1 MMSIKIEIEIEMFCL
16 QEVVSTKN
24 VLSSFHS
31 KKEGSNENVPGSETE
46 QDEIK
51 QYEDKQ
57 SSMNRVKN
65 EE

>member
-24 VLSSFHS
+24 VLSSFYS